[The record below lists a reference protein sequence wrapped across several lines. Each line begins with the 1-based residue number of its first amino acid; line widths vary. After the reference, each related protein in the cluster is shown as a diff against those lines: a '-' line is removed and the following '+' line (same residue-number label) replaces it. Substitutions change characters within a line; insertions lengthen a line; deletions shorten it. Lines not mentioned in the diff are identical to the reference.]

1 MLSDTAQPEGHRHH
15 LFLQL
20 ELRLPLWRYFAALR
34 RRRFAFLLDSAK
46 DPDKLGQ
53 YSFLG
58 ADPFCVFTA
67 KHQRG
72 APPSA
77 GAHLELSFYPT
88 PDGPPQCQ
96 RSVGDPLAALR
107 QLLRTYGVAPADYSA
122 QPVPFLS
129 GAVGYIGYEAGYFIE
144 SLPDQGEDDLGLPD
158 MWLLFCDSLLAHC
171 HRTGRSYLSVI
182 GRGAD
187 PAAAAQKAEATQQ
200 EWLRRLAAFEAA
212 PDPDP
217 DLADDGRPS
226 GEPAELA
233 LNAHFDRA
241 QYCQAVETVK
251 EHLFAGDAYEVCLSH
266 RLDSAFTGDPLHLYA
281 ALRRINPAPFASLL
295 KLDELYVLS
304 SSPERFL
311 RLGPDRVA
319 ESRPIKGTRPRGQ
332 TPEEDARLY
341 HELAASIKDR
351 AENSMIVDL
360 VRNDLG
366 RIAKFGSVHVPE
378 LMIIE
383 AYATVFQL
391 VSTVRAT
398 LEDAVDAVELLRAC
412 FPGGSMTGAPK
423 IEAMKIIDRLE
434 PVKRGIYAG
443 SIGYLDF
450 SGRLDLSIVIRT
462 LVLTGGRCYFSV
474 GGAVVADSDP
484 GEEYA
489 ETLAKAQALI
499 AALRTVHQR
508 GPA

>member
-1 MLSDTAQPEGHRHH
+1 MLSDTAQPEEHRRH
-15 LFLQL
+15 LLLQL
-20 ELRLPLWRYFAALR
+20 ELRLPLWRYFAAVR
-34 RRRFAFLLDSAK
+34 RQRFAFLLDSAK

-67 KHQRG
+67 KRKRG
-72 APPSA
+72 APPRA
-77 GAHLELSFYPT
+77 GAHIEVSFYPT
-88 PDGPPQCQ
+88 PEGPPQRR
-96 RSVGDPLAALR
+96 RSLGDPFAALR
-107 QLLRTYGVAPADYSA
+107 QLLRTYGVERAEYSA
-122 QPVPFLS
+122 HPVPFLS

-144 SLPDQGEDDLGLPD
+144 SLPDLGIDDLGLPD
-158 MWLLFCDSLLAHC
+158 MWLLLCDSLLAHC
-171 HRTGRSYLSVI
+171 HRSGRSYLSVI

-187 PAAAAQKAEATQQ
+187 PAAATRQAETAQKQ
-200 EWLRRLAAFEAA
+200 WLRRLAAFEAA
-212 PDPDP
+212 PDLDEEP
-217 DLADDGRPS
+217 RPG
-226 GEPAELA
+226 GEPAELP
-233 LNAHFDRA
+233 LHAHFDRA
-241 QYCQAVETVK
+241 QYCQAVEAVK
-251 EHLFAGDAYEVCLSH
+251 EHIFAGDAYEVCLSH
-266 RLDSAFTGDPLHLYA
+266 RLDAAFCGDPLRLYA

-295 KLDELYVLS
+295 KLDELYVIS

-332 TPEEDARLY
+332 TPAEDAALY
-341 HELAASIKDR
+341 RELGASIKDR

-366 RIAKFGSVHVPE
+366 RVAKFGSVHVPE
-378 LMIIE
+378 LLIIE

-398 LEDAVDAVELLRAC
+398 LEDSVDAVELLRAC

-450 SGRLDLSIVIRT
+450 SGSLDLSIVIRT

-499 AALRTVHQR
+499 AALRTVKER
-508 GPA
+508 GPS

>member
-1 MLSDTAQPEGHRHH
+1 MLSDTAQPEEHRRH
-15 LFLQL
+15 LLLQL
-20 ELRLPLWRYFAALR
+20 ELRLPLWRYFAAVR
-34 RRRFAFLLDSAK
+34 RQRFAFLLDSAK

-67 KHQRG
+67 KHQHG
-72 APPSA
+72 APPGA
-77 GAHLELSFYPT
+77 GAHIELGFYPT

-96 RSVGDPLAALR
+96 RSLGDPLAALR
-107 QLLRTYGVAPADYSA
+107 QLLRTYGVERAEYCAC
-122 QPVPFLS
+122 PVPFLS
-129 GAVGYIGYEAGYFIE
+129 GAVGYLGYEAGYFIE
-144 SLPDQGEDDLGLPD
+144 SLPDLGRDDLGLPD
-158 MWLLFCDSLLAHC
+158 MWLLLCDSVLAHC

-182 GRGAD
+182 GRGPD
-187 PAAAAQKAEATQQ
+187 PAAAAHKAAVAQS
-200 EWLRRLAAFEAA
+200 EWLQRLAAFEAA
-212 PDPDP
+212 PD
-217 DLADDGRPS
+217 LDDDQSQSQS

-251 EHLFAGDAYEVCLSH
+251 EHIFAGDAYEVCLSH
-266 RLDSAFTGDPLHLYA
+266 RLDTAFTGDPLHLYA

-295 KLDELYVLS
+295 KFDELYVLS

-332 TPEEDARLY
+332 TPQEDAALY
-341 HELAASIKDR
+341 RELGASIKDR

-391 VSTVRAT
+391 VSTIRAT
-398 LEDAVDAVELLRAC
+398 LEDSVDAVALIRAC

-423 IEAMKIIDRLE
+423 IAAMKIIDRLE

-450 SGRLDLSIVIRT
+450 SGNLDLSIVIRT
-462 LVLTGGRCYFSV
+462 LVLTCGRCYFSV

-499 AALRTVHQR
+499 AALRTVQPR

>member
-1 MLSDTAQPEGHRHH
+1 MLSDTAQPEEHRRH
-15 LFLQL
+15 LLLQL
-20 ELRLPLWRYFAALR
+20 ELRLPLWRYFAAVR
-34 RRRFAFLLDSAK
+34 RQRFAFLLDSAK

-72 APPSA
+72 APPGA
-77 GAHLELSFYPT
+77 GAHIELSFHPT
-88 PDGPPQCQ
+88 PDGPPQRQ

-107 QLLRTYGVAPADYSA
+107 RLLRTYAVAPAEYSA
-122 QPVPFLS
+122 QPVPLLS

-144 SLPDQGEDDLGLPD
+144 SLPDLGEDDLELPD
-158 MWLLFCDSLLAHC
+158 IWLLLCDSLLAHC

-187 PAAAAQKAEATQQ
+187 PAAAAQKATAAQ
-200 EWLRRLAAFEAA
+200 EKWLQLLTAFEAA
-212 PDPDP
+212 PDLDPEPPPD
-217 DLADDGRPS
+217 
-226 GEPAELA
+226 GEPAELQ
-233 LNAHFDRA
+233 LHAHFDRA
-241 QYCQAVETVK
+241 RYCQAVETVK
-251 EHLFAGDAYEVCLSH
+251 EHIFAGDAYEVCLSH
-266 RLDSAFTGDPLHLYA
+266 RLDAAFTGDPLHLYA

-311 RLGPDRVA
+311 RLGADRVA
-319 ESRPIKGTRPRGQ
+319 ESRPIKGTRPRGR
-332 TPEEDARLY
+332 TPEEDAALY
-341 HELAASIKDR
+341 RELGASIKDR

-383 AYATVFQL
+383 TYATVFQL
-391 VSTVRAT
+391 VSTIRAT

-423 IEAMKIIDRLE
+423 IEAMKLIDSLE

-450 SGRLDLSIVIRT
+450 AGSLDLSIVIRT
-462 LVLTGGRCYFSV
+462 LVLKGGRCYFSV

-499 AALRTVHQR
+499 AALRSVQKSV
-508 GPA
+508 A